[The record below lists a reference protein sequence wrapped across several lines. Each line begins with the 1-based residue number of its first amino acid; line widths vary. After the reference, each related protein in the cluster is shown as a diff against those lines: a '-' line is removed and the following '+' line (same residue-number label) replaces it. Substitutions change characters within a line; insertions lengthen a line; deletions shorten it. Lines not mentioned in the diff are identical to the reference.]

1 MKKCFLTITAL
12 FMAIA
17 LAFTG
22 CGQQGEQNAGATGS
36 ESQNGTTVGGNA
48 TVDDGKNDGEVTAE
62 PEETPTIDIGEKP
75 DGSDPVE
82 LMHWYQDRD
91 AAYIKT
97 VEKDSDGYYH
107 YKVGDKE
114 LLCKTNV
121 WDFVDVKDGLRGTYY
136 VWRFED
142 MAKAIGLYPSDFA
155 GTYHMGARVNPD
167 QSRLDFAL
175 NWGSKQENLYG
186 NIAIEVAGR
195 SNCYKYD
202 EMVYCLA
209 SETTWVVSLEQIC
222 FSAYEMEQLQ
232 LGRTE
237 DEIMTSEFMSWQ
249 AHNGYVIPE

>member
-1 MKKCFLTITAL
+1 MKKKSLLGILAVLMVF
-12 FMAIA
+12 A
-17 LAFTG
+17 LALTG
-22 CGQQGEQNAGATGS
+22 CGQQSGEQNAGATGS
-36 ESQNGTTVGGNA
+36 GDGNGSVSEPNY
-48 TVDDGKNDGEVTAE
+48 E
-62 PEETPTIDIGEKP
+62 PERGGESTESEGDIGEKP
-75 DGSDPVE
+75 DGSDVVK
-82 LMHWYQDRD
+82 LLHWYHDRD
-91 AAYIKT
+91 VAYIKT

-121 WDFVDVKDGLRGTYY
+121 WDFIDAKEGIRGTYY

-142 MAKAIGLYPSDFA
+142 MAESIGLYPSDFA
-155 GTYHMGARVNPD
+155 ATYHMGARVDPN
-167 QSRLDFAL
+167 QSRLDFVL
-175 NWGSKQENLYG
+175 NWGSNRENLYDYT
-186 NIAIEVAGR
+186 AIEVVVR

-209 SETTWVVSLEQIC
+209 SETTWAVSLEQIC

-237 DEIMTSEFMSWQ
+237 DEIMASEFMSWQ